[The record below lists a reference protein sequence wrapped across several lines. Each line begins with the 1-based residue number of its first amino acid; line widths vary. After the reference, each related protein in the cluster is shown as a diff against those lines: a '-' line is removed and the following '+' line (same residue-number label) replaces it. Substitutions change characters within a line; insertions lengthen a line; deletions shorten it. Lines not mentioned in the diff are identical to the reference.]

1 MTARS
6 SSTDIEDVV
15 PQAQSAA
22 MTTRAAADYSTVEL
36 LAMIRPH
43 MEAHW
48 GIRFR
53 DDLTTEELLSLA
65 RAFSEDVGTE

>member
-1 MTARS
+1 
-6 SSTDIEDVV
+6 
-15 PQAQSAA
+15 
-22 MTTRAAADYSTVEL
+22 MTTPTVADYSTDEL

-53 DDLTTEELLSLA
+53 DNLTAEELLSLA
-65 RAFSEDVGTE
+65 KAFAEDIGVSTATDTLGQS